1 MDASYNGNGGNMIL
15 TDHKSVFNYALFLTL
30 FFLFYTGLTIIDHYF
45 EFHSI
50 PPLELC
56 VSRFRNSQQTLKELS
71 LYSVAVAP
79 YFLLSLGNMG
89 YSWSLFKSLGD
100 RTQRKRE
107 SLHKQIPLREFIFSI
122 VLLFV
127 MAIIGTPNY
136 QMNVYT
142 SEYKITAC
150 VIILVADILKGPL
163 TIKLAFRVNHKNQ
176 RKTKEDR
183 RLAILEHATFERLN
197 NASSKRQTF
206 V

>member
-15 TDHKSVFNYALFLTL
+15 TDQKSVFNYALYLTL

-56 VSRFRNSQQTLKELS
+56 VSRFRNSQQTVKELS

-122 VLLFV
+122 ILLFGIVLL
-127 MAIIGTPNY
+127 GLPNY
-136 QMNVYT
+136 QMSVYF
-142 SEYKITAC
+142 SEYYITVS
-150 VIILVADILKGPL
+150 VIIVIGDILKAPL
-163 TIKLAFRVNHKNQ
+163 TIKLAFKVNHQNQ

-183 RLAILEHATFERLN
+183 RMAILEHARLER
-197 NASSKRQTF
+197 SSKRPTI